1 MKKKKNI
8 IIMFLLSIIV
18 INVSDYIIRKI
29 QKQNMYK
36 SEIKGVVW
44 DIFLKRGGNHYH
56 YNRNDKGD
64 YFVDEHFFNGKPSN
78 IIKKNDSVYK
88 APNSEKLYIYR
99 KINNTYVLIG
109 QSQKWW

>member
-1 MKKKKNI
+1 
-8 IIMFLLSIIV
+8 MFMLSIIV

-36 SEIKGVVW
+36 TEIKGVVW
-44 DIFLKRGGNHYH
+44 DIFLKRGGNHYR

-64 YFVDEHFFNGKPSN
+64 YFVDEHFFNDKPSN

-88 APNSEKLYIYR
+88 ASNSEKLYIYR
-99 KINNTYVLIG
+99 NSLHPLGESYLILNKIRL
-109 QSQKWW
+109 SLLFLL

>member
-36 SEIKGVVW
+36 SEIKGVV
-44 DIFLKRGGNHYH
+44 
-56 YNRNDKGD
+56 
-64 YFVDEHFFNGKPSN
+64 
-78 IIKKNDSVYK
+78 
-88 APNSEKLYIYR
+88 
-99 KINNTYVLIG
+99 
-109 QSQKWW
+109 

>member
-44 DIFLKRGGNHYH
+44 DIFLKRGGNHYR
-56 YNRNDKGD
+56 YNGNDKGD
-64 YFVDEHFFNGKPSN
+64 YFVDEHFFNDKPSN
-78 IIKKNDSVYK
+78 NIKKNDSVYK

>member
-1 MKKKKNI
+1 METKRI
-8 IIMFLLSIIV
+8 LSITIIAGFIITILV
-18 INVSDYIIRKI
+18 IQIDRKI
-29 QKQNMYK
+29 HERNMYE

-44 DIFLKRGGNHYH
+44 DIFLKRGGHHYR

-64 YFVDEHFFNGKPSN
+64 YFVDEHFFNDKPSN

-99 KINNTYVLIG
+99 KINNTYVLVG

>member
-36 SEIKGVVW
+36 TEIKGVVW
-44 DIFLKRGGNHYH
+44 KIIFKTLSTLSIT
-56 YNRNDKGD
+56 DL
-64 YFVDEHFFNGKPSN
+64 FNIVSFL
-78 IIKKNDSVYK
+78 
-88 APNSEKLYIYR
+88 EL
-99 KINNTYVLIG
+99 
-109 QSQKWW
+109 

>member
-36 SEIKGVVW
+36 TEIKGVVW
-44 DIFLKRGGNHYH
+44 DIFLKRG
-56 YNRNDKGD
+56 
-64 YFVDEHFFNGKPSN
+64 
-78 IIKKNDSVYK
+78 
-88 APNSEKLYIYR
+88 
-99 KINNTYVLIG
+99 
-109 QSQKWW
+109 